1 MIFTAFPHLAA
12 HDLHFP
18 PTPFEIRRL
27 KLKDIPVVL
36 ALGFDDMRHYRTD
49 ALAMAVLYPLAAV
62 FVASAIVIRDFQ
74 PFVFPI
80 CAGFTLLGPLATLW
94 FTALSRQR
102 ERGDASAAN
111 LGTSPRL
118 RAIQRLSMLAIL
130 LFVAWNAVAG
140 LIYAATLG
148 QAAAECQAPFWDRVF
163 TTPAGWML
171 ILAGWP
177 PALSSRFAPW
187 RSSVSH
193 SRWCWT
199 APCPRRRRFQCP
211 SRPWCATRSSC
222 SAGGCGGPGACSRC
236 LAGRSRDC
244 HRAPGSGACQ
254 LAYLSPHGGLVTLTE
269 AD

>member
-12 HDLHFP
+12 HDSNFA

-27 KLKDIPVVL
+27 KLKDIQEVL
-36 ALGFDDMRHYRTD
+36 ARGFDDVRHYRTD
-49 ALAMAVLYPLAAV
+49 ALAMAVIYPLAAV

-130 LFVAWNAVAG
+130 LFVAWNVVAG

-148 QAAAECQAPFWDRVF
+148 QAADYQAPFWNRVF
-163 TTPAGWML
+163 TTPAGWTL
-171 ILAGWP
+171 IFAGCAAGAVFAVCALAIFCISFPLVLDRSVSATQAISMSIQAMARNPLFVFAWGAVVVLGLVLGAL
-177 PALSSRFAPW
+177 PALLGIVIVLPVLGHASW
-187 RSSVSH
+187 H
-193 SRWCWT
+193 IY
-199 APCPRRRRFQCP
+199 RRMVV
-211 SRPWCATRSSC
+211 W
-222 SAGGCGGPGACSRC
+222 
-236 LAGRSRDC
+236 
-244 HRAPGSGACQ
+244 
-254 LAYLSPHGGLVTLTE
+254 
-269 AD
+269 